1 MRIHWNEARLAR
13 ASVFLWIA
21 LLCLWGWMSGLQET
35 QQPIIFVALLAIHVA
50 LHWVMLYRSIP
61 QRWHMA
67 YFAAQSVLVV
77 GIGLSQTYI
86 TLVLGLFAIL
96 AGQAAAYGFTTRQL
110 GVLIGVYVGLMAI
123 VSAAAVDLELA
134 LFAPLWATTFFLMIV
149 AVVTLYQHQVQAR
162 DHAEAVVAELE
173 QAHEQLRAYAER
185 VEDLTLLAERQRI
198 ARELHDTLAQ
208 GLAGLILQ
216 LEAAQAHLI
225 NGQAGRTQEIIQH
238 AMARARTSLANSR
251 RTIDNLRSDPAGGD
265 DLGAAIRDEV
275 ARFTATTALACHLD
289 LADLPPLTDPIQEH
303 VLRTISECLTNVARH
318 ARAQEV
324 WVRVAYENDDLI
336 LSIHDDGV
344 GFDPAA
350 IGGQPGHYGL
360 VGLHERAQLTGG
372 VLRITSAPDA
382 GTAVRLE
389 IPLPAGV
396 AA

>member
-1 MRIHWNEARLAR
+1 MRIQWNEARLAR

-21 LLCLWGWMSGLQET
+21 LLCLFGWVSDLGET
-35 QQPIIFVALLAIHVA
+35 QQPVIFVALLAVHVG
-50 LHWVMLYRSIP
+50 LHWIMLYRAIP
-61 QRWHMA
+61 QRWHLA
-67 YFAAQSVLVV
+67 YFAVQSVLVV
-77 GIGLSQTYI
+77 GIGLSQSYI

-123 VSAAAVDLELA
+123 VAAATVDLELA

-149 AVVTLYQHQVQAR
+149 AVVTLYQRQVQAR
-162 DHAEAVVAELE
+162 DHAEAVVAELQ

-185 VEDLTLLAERQRI
+185 VEDLTLMAERQRI

-225 NGQAGRTQEIIQH
+225 NGQPTRAQAIVQH

-251 RTIDNLRSDPAGGD
+251 RTIDNLRSDPAGDD

-275 ARFTATTALACHLD
+275 ARFTAATTLPCHLD
-289 LADLPPLTDPIQEH
+289 LGDLPPLSDPIQEH

-318 ARAQEV
+318 ARAREV
-324 WVRVAYENDDLI
+324 WVRVVRENDDLI
-336 LSIHDDGV
+336 LEVCDDGI

-350 IGGQPGHYGL
+350 IRQQPGHYGL
-360 VGLHERAQLTGG
+360 MGLHERAQITGG
-372 VLRITSAPDA
+372 ALRITSAPGT
-382 GTAVRLE
+382 GTAVRLK
-389 IPLPAGV
+389 IPLAGGV
-396 AA
+396 LV